1 VTRTIE
7 IPAGE
12 LAIQASRAG
21 GPGGQHVN
29 TSSTRVEVVW
39 SVARTAV
46 LDDVERARVLQK
58 LASRVDSTGSLRV
71 AASDTRS
78 QRQNRQLAIERLH
91 ALVAR
96 ALVVPRPRKPTRRP
110 RSADEA
116 RLREKKRRGERKR
129 GRGGAHED

>member
-1 VTRTIE
+1 MSRTFE

-96 ALVVPRPRKPTRRP
+96 ALAVPRPRKPTRRP

>member
-1 VTRTIE
+1 MTRTIE